1 MSLITRIAKGNKL
14 TIAEMDGNLEYLQAN
29 GFVDGEYTQT
39 GGNIEIRSRIQ
50 STGEVI
56 AEELEFS
63 EIETDALVA
72 NTYTDIEPTGGSGT
86 GLVVTVEVSGE
97 STPTIAQVTVT
108 AGGTGYQPGDV
119 VSIATSELG
128 ANPSTESTTVILES
142 SDLSA
147 ENQQRILITPTGI
160 FLPDLPTSDPSV
172 EGQLWNDSGSL
183 KIDSNL
189 SNPLKSAE
197 VTLTKAQ
204 INDLH
209 NTTVSFP
216 ASQLGVAANEHY
228 KIIIELTE
236 IRTNPDRTGF
246 GQGGAR
252 PGFTMA
258 YNNTPLCTIPYAS
271 FAPSESNIVSFRPTP
286 IDSIISTVTN
296 APLTFATSEA
306 ITNGGADAEIK
317 IKIFFY
323 TFVP

>member
-1 MSLITRIAKGNKL
+1 LEIGGVGAVGIVRGECEGGIPHTHLFTKNFPPLLFQNFLKIFIPITNNLKLIRILYLNLKN
-14 TIAEMDGNLEYLQAN
+14 TIMRFIDLFNYKK
-29 GFVDGEYTQT
+29 Y
-39 GGNIEIRSRIQ
+39 IRSEKDQTLARI
-50 STGEVI
+50 GH
-56 AEELEFS
+56 LE
-63 EIETDALVA
+63 ALKD
-72 NTYTDIEPTGGSGT
+72 Y
-86 GLVVTVEVSGE
+86 
-97 STPTIAQVTVT
+97 
-108 AGGTGYQPGDV
+108 
-119 VSIATSELG
+119 
-128 ANPSTESTTVILES
+128 
-142 SDLSA
+142 
-147 ENQQRILITPTGI
+147 
-160 FLPDLPTSDPSV
+160 
-172 EGQLWNDSGSL
+172 
-183 KIDSNL
+183 IDSNL

-236 IRTNPDRTGF
+236 IRTNPDGTGF
-246 GQGGAR
+246 GQGGSR

-258 YNNTPLCTIPYAS
+258 YNNTPLCTIPFSS
-271 FAPSESNIVSFRPTP
+271 FAPFTFNIVSFRPTP